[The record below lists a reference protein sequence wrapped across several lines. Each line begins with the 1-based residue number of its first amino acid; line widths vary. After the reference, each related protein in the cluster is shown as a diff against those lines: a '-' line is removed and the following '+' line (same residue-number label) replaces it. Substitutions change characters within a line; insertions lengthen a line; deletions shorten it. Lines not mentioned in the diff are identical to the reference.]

1 MEHHFNVE
9 AAKIVGV
16 NAATILNHMIWWCQK
31 NSASGTNVHD
41 GRAWTYNTAASLS
54 EIFPYLTENQVRTAI
69 KKLID
74 SGLLMKGD
82 YSANRYARPNY
93 YAPTDR
99 ALEICDAT
107 MPDLSESEAGK
118 NRSRQT
124 KKPVSNICTVKDT
137 VTETDICPVPSE
149 RGQDGSNQE
158 LRESACRVI
167 DHLNRVTGK
176 SYRHS
181 KTATSPIIARLK
193 DGYSEDTLMQI
204 VDTMS
209 AKWMGDAKMEQYIQ
223 PSTLFR
229 PTNCENYEQLTIK
242 KKAPKFMTFGE
253 YFG

>member
-16 NAATILNHMIWWCQK
+16 NAATILNHIIWWCQK
-31 NSASGTNVHD
+31 NAANRSNIHD
-41 GRAWTYNTAASLS
+41 GRAWTYNTAKSLT

-69 KKLID
+69 KKLVD
-74 SGLLMKGD
+74 SGLLVTGD
-82 YSANRYARPNY
+82 YSANRYARPTY
-93 YAPTDR
+93 YSPTDK
-99 ALEICDAT
+99 ALEICDIT
-107 MPDLSESEAGK
+107 MPDISNDVIGK
-118 NRSRQT
+118 NQERQE
-124 KKPVSNICTVKDT
+124 KKSTSNICTDTDT
-137 VTETDICPVPSE
+137 VIETYICPVPAE
-149 RGQDGSNQE
+149 RGRDGEKAE
-158 LRESACRVI
+158 LKESACRVI

-181 KTATSPIIARLK
+181 KTAMSPIMARLK
-193 DGYSEDTLMQI
+193 DGYDEGTLIKI

-209 AKWMGDAKMEQYIQ
+209 AKWMGDANMEQYLQ

-242 KKAPKFMTFGE
+242 RKEPKYMTFGE